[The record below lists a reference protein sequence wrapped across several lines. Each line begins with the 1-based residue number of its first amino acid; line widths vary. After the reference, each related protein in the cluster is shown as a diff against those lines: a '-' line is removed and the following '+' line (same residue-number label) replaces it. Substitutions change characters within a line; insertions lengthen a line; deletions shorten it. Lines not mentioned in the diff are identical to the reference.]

1 MHYCDFNIHDH
12 QRSEATNGRQP
23 TMGSRLERL
32 NDFKLGRSGISLF
45 DLNFVITW
53 TRQVNSYFSAP
64 CSSIK
69 VLPVCGK
76 KKMYETSPHGP
87 REAVPRSMDIDRDRM
102 TVEFASKVA
111 DLGNWDSMER
121 ILFSHKT
128 MTMISNQ
135 NLYETRNPYDVDYLH
150 KK

>member
-1 MHYCDFNIHDH
+1 
-12 QRSEATNGRQP
+12 
-23 TMGSRLERL
+23 
-32 NDFKLGRSGISLF
+32 
-45 DLNFVITW
+45 
-53 TRQVNSYFSAP
+53 
-64 CSSIK
+64 
-69 VLPVCGK
+69 
-76 KKMYETSPHGP
+76 MYEESPHGP

-135 NLYETRNPYDVDYLH
+135 NLYKTRNPYIGDYLH
-150 KK
+150 EMEIIRSKVKAFLNFFTEGMSLLMSSVGANQMIIKMKWWGWMGEEKKDR